1 MSVLRGIA
9 EDTLPAFAA
18 SKEFDVLVMGAL
30 TRRRGLAALVGTLT
44 SKLVDALDCD
54 FVLVKPETYA
64 CPLAE
69 PVAAMA

>member
-1 MSVLRGIA
+1 MA

-18 SKEFDVLVMGAL
+18 RNEFDVLVMGAL
-30 TRRRGLAALVGTLT
+30 TRRGALTALVGTLT

-64 CPLAE
+64 CPLASTI
-69 PVAAMA
+69 AATA